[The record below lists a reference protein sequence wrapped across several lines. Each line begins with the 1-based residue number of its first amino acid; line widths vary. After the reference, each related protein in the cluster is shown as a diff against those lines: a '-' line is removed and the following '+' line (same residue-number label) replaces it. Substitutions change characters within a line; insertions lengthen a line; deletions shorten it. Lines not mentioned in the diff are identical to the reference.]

1 MGVIVMVGVHIS
13 QTAGLIEPAVTFIC
27 SDVLSFLVVKESF
40 DGALRGFL
48 EGGFHHFNHCNLA
61 VVGKGFVGGVTDDV
75 RNVGLGLLIHI
86 LGELG
91 IYQRSNFTAAIHDET
106 LLDILAV
113 GQNGLNLFGVDI
125 LAG

>member
-48 EGGFHHFNHCNLA
+48 EGGFHHFDYGNLA
-61 VVGKGFVGGVTDDV
+61 VVGKRFVRVITDDV
-75 RNVGLGLLIHI
+75 RDVGLGLLIHI
-86 LGELG
+86 LGEFG
-91 IYQRSNFTAAIHDET
+91 IYQRSNFAAAVDDET

-113 GQNGLNLFGVDI
+113 GQYGLNLFGVNI
-125 LAG
+125 LAR